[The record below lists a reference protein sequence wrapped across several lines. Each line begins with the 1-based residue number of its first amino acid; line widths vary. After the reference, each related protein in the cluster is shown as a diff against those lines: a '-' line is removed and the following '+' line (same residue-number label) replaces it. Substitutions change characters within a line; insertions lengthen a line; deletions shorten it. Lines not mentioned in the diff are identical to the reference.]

1 MDVWGVEGVRA
12 ETELLAAMVS
22 FFEKMGLTSDDV
34 GIKINSRGVVAEVLA
49 ELGVEEDKFA
59 SVCVLIDKLEK
70 VPLDA
75 IQSDLEAL
83 GLTTDTIEKVTTIL
97 SSKSLEALATYL
109 PPTSPALQELETLLS
124 LAESYNISPWIQFD
138 ASVIRGLA
146 YYTGIVFEAFDRKG
160 QLRAIAGGGRYDKL
174 LETFGGD
181 ATPAVGFGFGDA
193 VIVELLKDRDLL
205 PDFTATEIEVV
216 VFAMRPE
223 LYDTAVSVASRLRG
237 LGKRVD
243 VVLEDKKTK
252 WVFKHADRLQA
263 NYVIIVA
270 PDEVERGE
278 VSVKDLKEGS
288 QTCLKLEDLEKEFL
302 ELN

>member
-1 MDVWGVEGVRA
+1 
-12 ETELLAAMVS
+12 
-22 FFEKMGLTSDDV
+22 
-34 GIKINSRGVVAEVLA
+34 
-49 ELGVEEDKFA
+49 
-59 SVCVLIDKLEK
+59 
-70 VPLDA
+70 
-75 IQSDLEAL
+75 
-83 GLTTDTIEKVTTIL
+83 
-97 SSKSLEALATYL
+97 
-109 PPTSPALQELETLLS
+109 
-124 LAESYNISPWIQFD
+124 
-138 ASVIRGLA
+138 
-146 YYTGIVFEAFDRKG
+146 
-160 QLRAIAGGGRYDKL
+160 
-174 LETFGGD
+174 
-181 ATPAVGFGFGDA
+181 
-193 VIVELLKDRDLL
+193 
-205 PDFTATEIEVV
+205 
-216 VFAMRPE
+216 MRPE